1 MTMARKDISMTSEE
15 VASFLNQG
23 WNLQVATVGNDGW
36 PHLTT
41 LWYVMRDGLITF
53 RSFRRSQRI
62 VNLGRDPKI
71 TVLVEEG
78 RSYDDLR
85 GVMVRGR
92 AELLDDRGTI
102 LDVYGMV
109 ASKYQFGGSPLD
121 PEAVESLFGAHA
133 AKNTVVV
140 VHPEQTSSWDHRKL
154 GGAY

>member
-1 MTMARKDISMTSEE
+1 MARKDIAMTPEE

-23 WNLQVATVGNDGW
+23 WNLQVATVGLDGW

-41 LWYVMRDGLITF
+41 LWYAMRDGLITF

-62 VNLGRDPKI
+62 VNLGRDSKI

-78 RSYDDLR
+78 TSYDNLR

-92 AELLDDRGTI
+92 AELTNDRGTI
-102 LDVYGMV
+102 LDVYGTI

-121 PEAVESLFGAHA
+121 SEAVESMFGAYA
-133 AKNTVVV
+133 GKNTVVV
-140 VHPEQTSSWDHRKL
+140 VHPEQIVSWDHRKL